1 MPEKPKGY
9 TKLKQWEKREAAFWH
24 RLGYSDPGMVP
35 ARAGLI
41 NLRCSDIADTDLHFL
56 LNRIT
61 HIDELD
67 LKEALISNEGIK
79 QLTVLKH
86 IGILY
91 LKDCPHIDNDCTPYL
106 NQLITLRKL
115 SFASTEVDYDGVA
128 QLDKLNQLESLSF
141 STTETNHLDEQM
153 QILSGQHPGCEFFV
167 NGKRYVVAGMAS

>member
-9 TKLKQWEKREAAFWH
+9 TKLKQWQKQEAAFWH

-41 NLRCSDIADTDLHFL
+41 NLRCSDITDTDLHFL

-86 IGILY
+86 IGVLY
-91 LKDCPHIDNDCTPYL
+91 LKDCPNIDNDCAPYL
-106 NQLITLRKL
+106 NQLITLKKL
-115 SFASTEVDYDGVA
+115 SVASTEVDYDGVA

-153 QILSGQHPGCEFFV
+153 QVLRRQHPGCEFFV
-167 NGKRYVVAGMAS
+167 NGKRYVVAGMES